1 MNWIFIPINLVVLL
15 AFIRVLYS
23 RSEVLKKYVIPAVVL
38 KMVAGLGI
46 GLLYK
51 YYYGTGDTLSFF
63 HEAEQLANMAR
74 NDISGFVNYLFNSSE
89 LLFHSFYVNQPRA
102 LFLVK
107 ILSVVNLI
115 TNSSYWLSCLYFS
128 LFSFAGMWFLARILS
143 KFYPLKI
150 GVIALALFFVP
161 SAVFWSSGIIKESIA
176 LGCLG
181 FIVGT
186 ALIFIYNKKLS
197 LVYLLLMLIN
207 AFVLWQIKYYY
218 AGVTFLI
225 LISMFATMYITYKIE
240 LVNKKKWAQIVLFAF
255 FAFGM
260 AGLVSILHPNFY
272 PERFL
277 GVVVANNYEFVS
289 ISNEGDYVDFEGL
302 QSTWSSVITHN
313 PKALFSGLF
322 RPFLGE
328 STEPFKII
336 AGIENL
342 ALLILTLY
350 SFSQLPRKLNSR
362 DFLLLISVI
371 GFVVIMTV
379 FLTLSAPNYGTL
391 IRYKSGVIPFLVLI
405 IGMRNIYIEKLMQRM
420 F

>member
-1 MNWIFIPINLVVLL
+1 MNWIFIPLNIVVLFVL
-15 AFIRVLYS
+15 IRVLY
-23 RSEVLKKYVIPAVVL
+23 RHSEALKKYVIPAVVL
-38 KMVAGLGI
+38 KLMAGLGI

-51 YYYGTGDTLSFF
+51 YYYGAGDTLSFF
-63 HEAEQLANMAR
+63 HEAEQLANLAR
-74 NDISGFVNYLFNSSE
+74 NDVFGFVNYLFNSSE
-89 LLFHSFYVNQPRA
+89 LLHQTFYANQPRA

-107 ILSVVNLI
+107 ILSVVNLV
-115 TNSSYWLSCLYFS
+115 TNSSYWLSCVYFS
-128 LFSFAGMWFLARILS
+128 LFSFAGMWFLARVLS
-143 KFYPLKI
+143 KIYPSKN

-181 FIVGT
+181 FIAGV
-186 ALIFIYNKKLS
+186 AMIIIHDKKVS
-197 LVYLLLMLIN
+197 PTYLLLMLFN
-207 AFVLWQIKYYY
+207 AIVLWQIKYYY

-225 LISMFATMYITYKIE
+225 LISMLATMFITHKVG
-240 LVNKKKWAQIVLFAF
+240 LVNKKKWAQMVLFAF

-277 GVVVANNYEFVS
+277 NVVVANNNEFVS
-289 ISNEGDYVDFEGL
+289 ISNAGDYVDFEGL
-302 QSTWSSVITHN
+302 QSTWTSVITHA

-328 STEPFKII
+328 SAEPFKII
-336 AGIENL
+336 TGIENL
-342 ALLILTLY
+342 ALLLLTLY
-350 SFSQLPRKLNSR
+350 SFSQLPGKLNSR

-371 GFVVIMTV
+371 GFVIIMTV
-379 FLTLSAPNYGTL
+379 FLALSAPNFGTL
-391 IRYKSGVIPFLVLI
+391 IRYKSGVIPFFVLI
-405 IGMRNIYIEKLMQRM
+405 ITFHNPYIIKLMGRL